1 MSSSYSNSGVY
12 RLLDEADRLDGY
24 VSACRA
30 SPINSAA
37 RLLCQ
42 YHPWN
47 DQSLAQGI
55 MSDLEAKGT
64 KGTKGTKEAKEAK
77 IIIMTPSAEGGM
89 PHTRA
94 PNIICIPAY
103 FPDSKLHETLKHEL
117 VHISQRQNPEV
128 WRKRGLAE
136 GWTPILEADL
146 PSEWVQ
152 RCRLNPDTYDARFW
166 AWEGR
171 HVPLPL
177 FIREDKPELR
187 DIQVRWWDMKEGRLN
202 SQAPATFVRKYG
214 NVAASSAEHPYE
226 LWAYSDTK

>member
-1 MSSSYSNSGVY
+1 MSSMYSNSDIY

-47 DQSLAQGI
+47 DQSLAEGI
-55 MSDLEAKGT
+55 MSDE
-64 KGTKGTKEAKEAK
+64 EAK
-77 IIIMTPSAEGGM
+77 IIIMAPSAEGGM

-103 FPDSKLHETLKHEL
+103 FPESKLHETLKHEL

-177 FIREDKPELR
+177 FVREDKPELR

-202 SQAPATFVRKYG
+202 SQAPTTFVRKYG

-226 LWAYSDTK
+226 LWAYSHTK

>member
-1 MSSSYSNSGVY
+1 MYSNSDIY

-47 DQSLAQGI
+47 DQSFAEGI
-55 MSDLEAKGT
+55 MSDV
-64 KGTKGTKEAKEAK
+64 EAK
-77 IIIMTPSAEGGM
+77 IIIMAPSAEGGM

-103 FPDSKLHETLKHEL
+103 FPESKLHETLKHEL

-166 AWEGR
+166 AWKGR
-171 HVPLPL
+171 YVPMPI
-177 FIREDKPELR
+177 FEREDKPSLHQ
-187 DIQVRWWDMKEGRLN
+187 IVVRWWDKEEERL
-202 SQAPATFVRKYG
+202 SSTAPDSFIKKYG
-214 NVAASSAEHPYE
+214 NLTSSKMEHPYE
-226 LWAYSDTK
+226 LYAYHELK

>member
-1 MSSSYSNSGVY
+1 MSYNSDLY

-24 VSACRA
+24 ISACRA
-30 SPINSAA
+30 SPINLAA
-37 RLLCQ
+37 RSLCQ
-42 YHPWN
+42 YVPWN
-47 DQSLAQGI
+47 DQTVGI
-55 MSDLEAKGT
+55 AEEAEAK
-64 KGTKGTKEAKEAK
+64 AKAK
-77 IIIMTPSAEGGM
+77 ARIIIMSPSAEGGM

-94 PNIICIPAY
+94 PNIICLPAY
-103 FPDSKLHETLKHEL
+103 FPESKLQETLKHEL
-117 VHISQRQNPEV
+117 VHISQRNNPEI

-136 GWTPILEADL
+136 GWVPILESSI
-146 PSEWVQ
+146 PTEWVR

-177 FIREDKPELR
+177 FVREDKPELR
-187 DIQVRWWDMKEGRLN
+187 DIQVRWWDLKETRLN
-202 SQAPATFVRKYG
+202 SQAPASFVRKYG

>member
-1 MSSSYSNSGVY
+1 MYSNSDIY

-47 DQSLAQGI
+47 DQSFAEGI
-55 MSDLEAKGT
+55 MSDV
-64 KGTKGTKEAKEAK
+64 EAK
-77 IIIMTPSAEGGM
+77 IIIMAPSAEGGM

-103 FPDSKLHETLKHEL
+103 FPESKLHETLKHEL

-177 FIREDKPELR
+177 FVREDKPELR

-202 SQAPATFVRKYG
+202 SQAPTTFVRKYG

-226 LWAYSDTK
+226 LWAYSHTK